1 MLVSRFVTRR
11 AAISGCGAA
20 VLCGLASS
28 VRAQPA
34 YPSQTIK
41 VIVPFPAGG
50 TIDLLGRLVADQLR
64 GGLGA
69 TVIVEN
75 KAGAA
80 SVVGAEQVARAPAD
94 GYTLLMATSSTLAID
109 KALYRKLPYDPVHD
123 FAPIAPVTRVPFAL
137 IVNPSLPASLPDFAA
152 YAKANPGLAYGSVGN
167 GSPHHLGAEMLRA
180 ALGISVRHVPYRS
193 SAPAL
198 LDMIAG
204 RIDFM
209 VVDLQPAL
217 PLIRERKVRAIGLTA
232 PQRVAAAPDIP
243 TLAELGLTGFELVAW
258 VGVVAPSGVPRP
270 IVERLAAEI
279 DSLMSDPATRDRLTA
294 AGLEPVSGS
303 TADRFAAFV
312 SNEVDRWAVIVR
324 ESGAEL
330 E

>member
-1 MLVSRFVTRR
+1 VSRIWTRR
-11 AAISGCGAA
+11 AVINGCGAA
-20 VLCGLASS
+20 LAGLVSPA
-28 VRAQPA
+28 VAEAA

-41 VIVPFPAGG
+41 VVVPFPAGG

-64 GGLGA
+64 SGLGA
-69 TVIVEN
+69 TVVVEN

-80 SVVGAEQVARAPAD
+80 SVLGAEQVSRAPAD

-109 KALYRKLPYDPVHD
+109 KSLYRKLPYDPVRD
-123 FAPIAPVTRVPFAL
+123 FTAIAPVTRVPFAL
-137 IVNPSLPASLPDFAA
+137 IVNLSLPTRLPDFAA
-152 YAKANPGLAYGSVGN
+152 YAKANPELAYGSVGN

-180 ALGISVRHVPYRS
+180 ALGISARHVSYRS

-204 RIDFM
+204 RIAFM

-217 PLIRERKVRAIGLTA
+217 PLIRERKVGVVGVTA
-232 PQRVAAAPDIP
+232 PQRVAAAPEIP

-258 VGVVAPSGVPRP
+258 VGVVAPSGVSRP
-270 IVERLAAEI
+270 IVERIAAEI
-279 DSLMSDPATRDRLTA
+279 DRLMSDPATRERLTA
-294 AGLEPVSGS
+294 MGLEPVNGS
-303 TADRFAAFV
+303 TPERFAAFV
-312 SNEVDRWAVIVR
+312 SSEVDRWAVIVR
-324 ESGAEL
+324 NSGAQL